1 MGKKQMRPMKKTPYS
16 LRSGVMTA
24 LVLCWLL
31 PIVIVV
37 TVAGL
42 LLTQSY
48 QRSAQWELEADAHNA
63 LSQVE
68 MVFSD
73 AIAAS
78 KDVSYDGVVRSA
90 YRKYLDTGDS
100 AELYR
105 RVNEY
110 LTQSFS
116 RDSKFQAVFITF
128 WDKEVDAEP
137 YLIGSGT
144 AGFELV
150 RTYHGHA
157 PAIREQMQE
166 ADTSIRF
173 LVLDG
178 ILYEARNLLDGH
190 FQPYATVVMMCSPQV
205 LFMPLNGVSNVSNV
219 QITLD
224 DSTFAM
230 GEDGLL
236 EARAYLQRPEDVSF
250 ETAVE
255 EHSIS
260 FRGRP
265 DRFDVWAET
274 PWLRRSVALIALMVL
289 PLLSFVV
296 FLFYRNVTG
305 PMETLARANRLV
317 MEGQRGY
324 EITQPAPNA
333 EFQKLYN
340 HFNAMSRE
348 LKSQFERSYL
358 EQQATQQ
365 AKIKALQSQIN
376 PHFLNN
382 TLEIIN
388 WEARLAENDRV
399 CAMIE
404 ALSTML
410 DAALDRDGRTQ
421 IPLKEELG
429 YVDAYL
435 YIIRQRLGE
444 GLHVERSFD
453 GETLDM
459 TVPRLILQPL
469 VENAVEHDLTD
480 RRGGRLCL
488 RARCEGGTMFLE
500 VEHDGT
506 MTEADRFSVQRILS
520 DTSAKRI
527 RGARVGLRNV
537 NQRLKL
543 LYGEEGTLS
552 IDEPTPGTILA
563 RVTFPATK

>member
-1 MGKKQMRPMKKTPYS
+1 MKQRPFS
-16 LRSGVMTA
+16 LRSGVITA
-24 LVLCWLL
+24 MVVCWIL

-42 LLTQSY
+42 LLNMSY
-48 QRSAQWELEADAHNA
+48 QRAARMELESDATNA
-63 LSQVE
+63 LTQVE
-68 MVFSD
+68 MVFND
-73 AIAAS
+73 AVAAS

-90 YRKYLDTGDS
+90 YRKYLDTADS
-100 AELYR
+100 TELYR

-116 RDSKFQAVFITF
+116 RDSKYQAVFITF
-128 WDKEVDAEP
+128 WDQQVNAEP

-150 RTYHGHA
+150 RTYHSHA
-157 PAIREQMQE
+157 SAIRTEME
-166 ADTSIRF
+166 RADTSIRF

-178 ILYEARNLLDGH
+178 VLYEARNLLDGH

-205 LFMPLNGVSNVSNV
+205 FFLPINAVGNISNV

-224 DSTFAM
+224 GSTFVLTEEGVLENQTLSQTPQTECFEAVV
-230 GEDGLL
+230 ED
-236 EARAYLQRPEDVSF
+236 
-250 ETAVE
+250 
-255 EHSIS
+255 HSIA
-260 FRGRP
+260 FQGVP
-265 DRFDVWAET
+265 GGFNAWAET
-274 PWLRRSVALIALMVL
+274 PWLRSAVVMVALMVL
-289 PLLSFVV
+289 PLLAYVV
-296 FLFYRNVTG
+296 YLFYRHVTG

-317 MEGQRGY
+317 MEGQRGF
-324 EITQPAPNA
+324 EIVDTAPNA
-333 EFQKLYN
+333 EFQRLFN

-388 WEARLAENDRV
+388 WEARIAENDRV

-444 GLHVERSFD
+444 GLQVERD
-453 GETLDM
+453 IDDDILPQM
-459 TVPRLILQPL
+459 VPRLILQPL

-488 RARCEGGTMFLE
+488 RAYCRAGLMYLDI
-500 VEHDGT
+500 EHDGT
-506 MTEADRFSVQRILS
+506 MTEADRLSVQRVLA
-520 DTSAKRI
+520 DTGVKPT
-527 RGARVGLRNV
+527 RGIRVGLRNV

-543 LYGEEGTLS
+543 LYGEAGKLS
-552 IDEPTPGTILA
+552 IDETTPGTILA
-563 RVTFPATK
+563 RVTFPATKQGNP